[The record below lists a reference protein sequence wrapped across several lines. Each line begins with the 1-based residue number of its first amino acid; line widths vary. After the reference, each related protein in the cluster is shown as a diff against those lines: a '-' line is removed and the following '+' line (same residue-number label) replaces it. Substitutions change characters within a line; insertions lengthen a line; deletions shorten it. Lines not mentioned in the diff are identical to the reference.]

1 MKVIRVVAA
10 VICDSVIHKNKVFST
25 ARGYGE
31 FKGMWEFP
39 GGKIEKG
46 ETPQSALVRE
56 IREELDVEIKVDKF
70 IHTVEFDYP
79 EFHLSMD
86 CYWCEI
92 VSGNLKLKEAE
103 EGRWLNKTNL
113 YDVCWLPADIE
124 ILQLIEKELS
134 F

>member
-113 YDVCWLPADIE
+113 YDVCWLPADME